1 MTTEPS
7 PQYVRRQLQLADEAE
22 DDAKYLLQGSRLK
35 AAANRAYYVKFHVAM
50 AALVRVTLTLPKTH
64 SGTISQFGRHYVR
77 TGKLS
82 IDIARDFREA
92 YNLRQDSDYG
102 IFAEVGETR
111 VKETVE
117 KAKAF
122 VAEVKRLVE

>member
-1 MTTEPS
+1 
-7 PQYVRRQLQLADEAE
+7 L
-22 DDAKYLLQGSRLK
+22 DDADFLLHGNRLK
-35 AAANRAYYVKFHVAM
+35 AAANRAYYAMFHVAM

-82 IDIARDFREA
+82 IDFARDFRQA

-102 IFAEVGETR
+102 IFAEVGEAR